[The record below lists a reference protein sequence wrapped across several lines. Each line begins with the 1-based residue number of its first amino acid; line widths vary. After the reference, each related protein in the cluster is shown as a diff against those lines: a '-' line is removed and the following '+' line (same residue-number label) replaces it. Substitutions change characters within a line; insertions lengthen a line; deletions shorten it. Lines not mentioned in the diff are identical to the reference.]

1 MNAACADP
9 SDTYLMVL
17 AWNASPT
24 ARSVAL
30 ELADRNREQSK
41 STAPLMVGT
50 NPKERK

>member
-24 ARSVAL
+24 ARSVAR
-30 ELADRNREQSK
+30 ELAGRDREQSK
-41 STAPLMVGT
+41 STAPLMVGA